1 MRRLALVLVLA
12 AVGPRSAWA
21 ALNGSPALGVGDA
34 QDPQEL
40 PFAMVDDGEAP
51 AKRLRK
57 ASTRARAAAL
67 TARARARAAR
77 AARTAGARARAAFRF
92 F

>member
-1 MRRLALVLVLA
+1 MLALLVLVLVL
-12 AVGPRSAWA
+12 VGPA
-21 ALNGSPALGVGDA
+21 APEGLVHNGSPALGVGDA
-34 QDPQEL
+34 RDPQEL

-57 ASTRARAAAL
+57 AS
-67 TARARARAAR
+67 ARARGRADRASARARGAR
-77 AARTAGARARAAFRF
+77 AAGARARAAFRF